1 MKSESLWS
9 RYVLL
14 PRESQQAAAHDSWC
28 CFTGM
33 HRAVASWMLARAPA
47 SLAQDLH
54 RHEPLHF
61 FLFMHGLALR
71 NVDLLIMYDW
81 GVICPPCC

>member
-14 PRESQQAAAHDSWC
+14 PRESQQGAANGQDSWG

-33 HRAVASWMLARAPA
+33 HRAVASWILARAPA
-47 SLAQDLH
+47 SLAQDIY

-61 FLFMHGLALR
+61 SLFLHWSVPFLVKSHNLS
-71 NVDLLIMYDW
+71 
-81 GVICPPCC
+81 